1 MDDVGDL
8 PEPGAGRGA
17 ECRPQPGNT
26 NTDTSVN
33 TDTNT
38 QVTRPGLT
46 RTRGEWAD
54 LPVVSQDRGQVGDK
68 PGYGTL
74 GDKPG
79 YGTGG
84 DEPGQVKDK
93 PGQNCT

>member
-1 MDDVGDL
+1 MDVVRDL

-46 RTRGEWAD
+46 RTRGT
-54 LPVVSQDRGQVGDK
+54 SQDRGQVGDK
-68 PGYGTL
+68 PG
-74 GDKPG
+74 
-79 YGTGG
+79 
-84 DEPGQVKDK
+84 
-93 PGQNCT
+93 